1 METQHL
7 QLLRVAKCVQYF
19 SNLYSRIAG
28 RLGVDRSYV
37 SRVARGERRSALIE
51 SALVADFKHFQRN
64 LITSN
69 KNDNTTE
76 RRGCVELDLRL

>member
-28 RLGVDRSYV
+28 RFGVDRSFV
-37 SRVARGERRSALIE
+37 SRIARGERQSALIE
-51 SALVADFKHFQRN
+51 SFLVADFEHFKRN
-64 LITSN
+64 LITSK
-69 KNDNTTE
+69 KNHITSE
-76 RRGCVELDLRL
+76 RRAA